1 MERQLDVLKLEPRT
15 KVIFVEYF
23 NEHGNRENLRLTLE
37 YAIDCGF
44 INLDKLPYGK

>member
-1 MERQLDVLKLEPRT
+1 MVRQLDILKFDQGT
-15 KVIFVEYF
+15 KVVFVEYF
-23 NEHGNRENLRLTLE
+23 NEHGNKEKLHLTLE